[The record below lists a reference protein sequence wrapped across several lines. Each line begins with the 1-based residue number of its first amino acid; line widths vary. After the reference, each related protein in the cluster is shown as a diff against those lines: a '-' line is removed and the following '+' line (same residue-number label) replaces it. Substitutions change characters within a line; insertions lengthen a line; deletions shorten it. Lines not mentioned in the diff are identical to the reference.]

1 MAISLHMLRCD
12 ACHMLKIEK
21 SSERGVVFS
30 LSGRIEAE
38 DMVEIQRLLDL
49 ESLGQGVTFDLQ
61 DITIVDRDA
70 VKFLERCE
78 TSGVKFR
85 DCPAYIREWIETERR
100 GEGRQK
106 D

>member
-1 MAISLHMLRCD
+1 MVRIQR
-12 ACHMLKIEK
+12 
-21 SSERGVVFS
+21 SSGSGVVFS

-38 DMVEIQRLLDL
+38 DMVELQRLLRL
-49 ESLGQGVTFDLQ
+49 EVPGQGIAFDLRE
-61 DITIVDRDA
+61 ITIVDRDA

-85 DCPAYIREWIETERR
+85 GCPAYIREWIETERR

>member
-1 MAISLHMLRCD
+1 
-12 ACHMLKIEK
+12 MLKIEK

-38 DMVEIQRLLDL
+38 DIVEVQRLLDL
-49 ESLGQGVTFDLQ
+49 EPPGEGITFDLRE
-61 DITIVDRDA
+61 ITIVDRDA

-78 TSGVKFR
+78 AVGIEFR
-85 DCPAYIREWIETERR
+85 DCPAYIREWIETER
-100 GEGRQK
+100 GGGSRQK